1 MRPSEAGTDSRQGL
15 AGVSGCTQGQHGRQE
30 RGKTTSGTLTAHGEG
45 HRQQVWLLKALMFHS
60 ARDLDAVR
68 LAHRHQGVSA
78 DDSDGAGPRSRLLSI
93 SGLSTQG

>member
-1 MRPSEAGTDSRQGL
+1 MDGKSEGKPPQAHSQRTDSK
-15 AGVSGCTQGQHGRQE
+15 SE
-30 RGKTTSGTLTAHGEG
+30 GKPPAGTLTAHGEG
-45 HRQQVWLLKALMFHS
+45 HRQQVWLLKALVFHS

-78 DDSDGAGPRSRLLSI
+78 DDGDGAGPRSRLLSI